1 MKHFSSMFLQKFNYN
16 GKSQKS
22 EAFDKVKKVFFKY
35 DGSLFAM
42 AREEQEV
49 YENFKMLNVSEET
62 VEKWRQ
68 EIVLNLWEQ
77 LKISGSS
84 DLFNR
89 MYDILDNKH
98 NRENL
103 LILKEALYKVNYI
116 NPEVNACISETV
128 IGRKVLSVRSGMIFW
143 AYDLGEQEI
152 AKELLHFVW
161 GLVSLQT
168 SDERIKGRLERIKEN
183 CYLISSQINYLNF
196 PN

>member
-1 MKHFSSMFLQKFNYN
+1 MTFK
-16 GKSQKS
+16 
-22 EAFDKVKKVFFKY
+22 EVKKVFFKY

-49 YENFKMLNVSEET
+49 YENFKMLNISVET

-89 MYDILDNKH
+89 MYEILDNKH

-103 LILKEALYKVNYI
+103 LILKEALYKVNYKDS
-116 NPEVNACISETV
+116 EVNACISESV
-128 IGRKVLSVRSGMIFW
+128 IGRKVLSARSGMIFW
-143 AYDLGEQEI
+143 AYDLGEHEI
-152 AKELLHFVW
+152 AKELLHFAIKLAMV
-161 GLVSLQT
+161 QT
-168 SDERIKGRLERIKEN
+168 SDEHMKSRLERIKEN
-183 CYLISSQINYLNF
+183 CYLISSALNF
-196 PN
+196 